1 MAAQAASAAK
11 ECCEEKAAQAV
22 SPMHVQA
29 HEVRPHGTGA
39 GGIGRLRVY

>member
-1 MAAQAASAAK
+1 MEQAASAAK

-39 GGIGRLRVY
+39 GGIGRLRVS